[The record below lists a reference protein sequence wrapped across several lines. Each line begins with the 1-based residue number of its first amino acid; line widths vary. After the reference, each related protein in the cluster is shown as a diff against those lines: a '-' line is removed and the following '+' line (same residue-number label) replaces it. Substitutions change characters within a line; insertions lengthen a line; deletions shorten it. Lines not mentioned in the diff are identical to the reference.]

1 MRRTIIT
8 AMTAV
13 TLSMAG
19 AFSLAAQEA
28 PAVDPE
34 AAAQCTVE
42 PIDPDAY
49 NAAILESVPP
59 LPASTSP
66 EGEPADE
73 ATVEAVTEV
82 INQSVA
88 CTSAGDLGR
97 LLAVIDPSYAPTLL
111 GVPYGDVPAAVEA
124 AAETSHA
131 SGAATPLVDDVDQ
144 GSLITTLDSVSNVIV
159 MEDGQVA
166 ADAVLVREGFP
177 PSTATI
183 YLEMDDETGRYII
196 VNYAFH
202 EGETPIATPA
212 G

>member
-1 MRRTIIT
+1 MRRIALGLVSALLIGVSASSPT
-8 AMTAV
+8 M
-13 TLSMAG
+13 S
-19 AFSLAAQEA
+19 QET

-34 AAAQCTVE
+34 AAAQCTVD

-49 NAAILESVPP
+49 NAAILESIPP

-66 EGEPADE
+66 VGEPADDE
-73 ATVEAVTEV
+73 TVSAVTEV
-82 INQSVA
+82 IAQSVA

-124 AAETSHA
+124 AAQTSEA
-131 SGAATPLVDDVDQ
+131 AGPATPLVDDVDQ
-144 GSLITTLDSVSNVIV
+144 GSLVTTLDSVSNVV
-159 MEDGQVA
+159 VLENGQVA
-166 ADAVLVREGFP
+166 AEAVLVREGFP
-177 PSTATI
+177 PTTATI
-183 YLEMDDETGRYII
+183 YLRMDEAAGRYII

-202 EGETPIATPA
+202 AAEMPVATPA